1 MKHAGY
7 YATRA
12 LRVEK
17 FYAFWGQDLDT
28 FTTPLECGR
37 SWRVK
42 FDVNITLKRT
52 RICKFLFLLNLSIL
66 QKEVDFIG
74 RDALLRQREQGVKR
88 KYVQLLLNDH
98 DPEVDTWSWGGE
110 PIYRNGKYCGMT
122 TTTGYGFTFKKQVNQ
137 IFFFILSLF
146 LQNKKNAKSCE
157 Y

>member
-42 FDVNITLKRT
+42 FDVNIIHWINILT
-52 RICKFLFLLNLSIL
+52 ILLYMNL
-66 QKEVDFIG
+66 
-74 RDALLRQREQGVKR
+74 
-88 KYVQLLLNDH
+88 
-98 DPEVDTWSWGGE
+98 
-110 PIYRNGKYCGMT
+110 
-122 TTTGYGFTFKKQVNQ
+122 
-137 IFFFILSLF
+137 
-146 LQNKKNAKSCE
+146 
-157 Y
+157 

>member
-42 FDVNITLKRT
+42 FDVNIEGNIILKE
-52 RICKFLFLLNLSIL
+52 LLYVKLIYKTSIP

-74 RDALLRQREQGVKR
+74 RDALLRQREQGVER

-98 DPEVDTWSWGGE
+98 DLEFDTWCWGGE
-110 PIYRNGKYCGMT
+110 PIYRNGKHCGMT
-122 TTTGYGFTFKKQVNQ
+122 TTTGYGFTFKKQVN
-137 IFFFILSLF
+137 LVSLTCSS
-146 LQNKKNAKSCE
+146 KK
-157 Y
+157 